1 MEPVPILRLKTMTDQ
16 TPGED
21 PALVVRQAGA
31 PTDSV
36 VVLSTAPDDLLA
48 KRIAH
53 VLVEE
58 SLVACA
64 QVGPAII
71 SMYMWQGEL
80 EGTDEVQLLFKT
92 TADTLPALYARLCD
106 LHPYEIPEFMVL
118 GVPAGSRAYL
128 DWVARSTRPA
138 VQAATRDA

>member
-1 MEPVPILRLKTMTDQ
+1 MKDQ
-16 TPGED
+16 TPGGN

-31 PTDSV
+31 ATDTV
-36 VVLSTAPDDLLA
+36 VVLSTAPDELLA

-64 QVGPAII
+64 QVGPAIV
-71 SMYMWQGEL
+71 SMYLWQGEL

-92 TADTLPALYARLCD
+92 TADTLPALYERLCA

-128 DWVARSTRPA
+128 DWVAQSTRPA
-138 VQAATRDA
+138 LQAATRDA

>member
-1 MEPVPILRLKTMTDQ
+1 MKDQ
-16 TPGED
+16 TPGGN

-31 PTDSV
+31 ATDTV
-36 VVLSTAPDDLLA
+36 VVLSTAPDELLA

-64 QVGPAII
+64 QVGPAIV
-71 SMYMWQGEL
+71 SMYLWQGEL

-92 TADTLPALYARLCD
+92 TADTLPALYERLCA

-128 DWVARSTRPA
+128 DWVAQSTRPA
-138 VQAATRDA
+138 LQAATREA